1 MKLTNKD
8 KNFWKKNGYLVV
20 KNVLNEKQCQEYK
33 KEAHRVAG
41 KNITIIPNIYRK
53 SKKFLNLCKNKKILQ
68 LADNLIDHRMIPI
81 GDIFFFAKSDT
92 NKESG
97 SVPHQIIMHKKLNMV
112 HLLHA
117 QLPLMMRWR
126 RMER

>member
-41 KNITIIPNIYRK
+41 KNYNY
-53 SKKFLNLCKNKKILQ
+53 S
-68 LADNLIDHRMIPI
+68 
-81 GDIFFFAKSDT
+81 
-92 NKESG
+92 
-97 SVPHQIIMHKKLNMV
+97 
-112 HLLHA
+112 
-117 QLPLMMRWR
+117 
-126 RMER
+126 

>member
-8 KNFWKKNGYLVV
+8 KKFWKKNGYLVV

-53 SKKFLNLCKNKKILQ
+53 SKKFLNL
-68 LADNLIDHRMIPI
+68 
-81 GDIFFFAKSDT
+81 
-92 NKESG
+92 
-97 SVPHQIIMHKKLNMV
+97 
-112 HLLHA
+112 
-117 QLPLMMRWR
+117 
-126 RMER
+126 